1 MTDKPIRGTR
11 RRPARA
17 RKPPAAGQRYRR
29 LPAGTHGID
38 PELVRSDQARRL
50 RAAMVELIAAR
61 GYPSVR
67 IADLAKLAHVSPPT
81 LYSLY
86 ADKEQLLMGAY
97 EDVARRA
104 GMTIAAAHHPDDAPR
119 TRLLGALRVFFE
131 LAAEEPQA
139 VSLLVLGAFGAGP
152 KVRRKRRLALDA
164 LEAYIH
170 ANRRPQEPLEAGD
183 ETVAALVGGIRE
195 VAAARLREG
204 RHTELPG
211 LAPQLTSWA
220 ASYPGR
226 LPDGLAASSRG
237 PMATVALRTAR
248 PLPSGPSELP
258 RELIVRSQRERIV
271 DATAAIV
278 AEKGLAAL
286 TIPEIARRASV
297 SNQTFYANY
306 PSKDAALEGA
316 QKVGMHQALRVT
328 LAAYR
333 GREEDWPGAVRAGI
347 AALLE
352 YLASEPE
359 HAHLT
364 LVDTF
369 AASPEALAIRERAME
384 GFRAY
389 LRPGAELLRE
399 QGCERRPGGAR
410 GGRGGRHLAGA
421 ARLHRPGCDGVA
433 AGRGAAAHVLRAGAV
448 HGGLRGGRARAG
460 TGLEI
465 WVVPRAARS
474 GARDGHADEARRG
487 QAERTSSTTLPT
499 ARRSSSV
506 CRASAAWSR
515 PKRCP
520 ITGRTTPAS
529 IMRPIAAPI
538 SRFMSGLPI
547 T

>member
-1 MTDKPIRGTR
+1 MTDKPIRGPR

-17 RKPPAAGQRYRR
+17 AAKTAPTGGQRYRR

-38 PELVRSDQARRL
+38 PAAVREDQARRL
-50 RAAMVELIAAR
+50 RAAMVELIAAK

-97 EDVARRA
+97 EDIARRA
-104 GMTIAAAHHPDDAPR
+104 GMAIAAAHRPEDAPR
-119 TRLLGALRVFFE
+119 RRLLAALRAFFA

-152 KVRRKRRLALDA
+152 NVRRKRRLALDA
-164 LEAYIH
+164 LEGYIH
-170 ANRRPQEPLEAGD
+170 ANRSPQDPPEAGD

-195 VAAARLREG
+195 VAASRLRQG
-204 RHTELPG
+204 RHDELPG
-211 LAPQLTSWA
+211 LAPQLASWA
-220 ASYPGR
+220 ASYPRR
-226 LPDGLAASSRG
+226 LPEGLLTTPGALAE
-237 PMATVALRTAR
+237 TVALRAAR

-306 PSKDAALEGA
+306 ASKDAAFLGA

-328 LAAYR
+328 VAAYEDR
-333 GREEDWPGAVRAGI
+333 AEEWPAGVRAGI
-347 AALLE
+347 AALLD

-384 GFRAY
+384 GFRTY
-389 LRPGAELLRE
+389 LRPGAEALRSKGAGGDPAVLAE
-399 QGCERRPGGAR
+399 AVTGGIWQVLHGYIERGETACLP
-410 GGRGGRHLAGA
+410 
-421 ARLHRPGCDGVA
+421 
-433 AGRGAAAHVLRAGAV
+433 GAAAQLTYFALAPFVGA
-448 HGGLRGGRARAG
+448 
-460 TGLEI
+460 E
-465 WVVPRAARS
+465 RAAEV
-474 GARDGHADEARRG
+474 AR
-487 QAERTSSTTLPT
+487 QPT
-499 ARRSSSV
+499 
-506 CRASAAWSR
+506 
-515 PKRCP
+515 
-520 ITGRTTPAS
+520 
-529 IMRPIAAPI
+529 
-538 SRFMSGLPI
+538 
-547 T
+547 